1 MEAMLLALVALL
13 VAGWWYFRRQ
23 KAGQAAGQAQL
34 ERRASQS
41 NSEYHA
47 VAIRSSSNAC
57 EAARELE
64 GVRFLASEAPKLPLP
79 ACDRPH
85 CECRFQHYE
94 DRRSGRDRRSPFA
107 SSGAPSGTGAFDRE
121 RRESAG
127 RRADD

>member
-1 MEAMLLALVALL
+1 MKAMLLALAALV

-23 KAGQAAGQAQL
+23 KAGRAAGQAQL

-47 VAIRSSSNAC
+47 VAIRSPSNAC
-57 EAARELE
+57 DAARELE
-64 GVRFLASEAPKLPLP
+64 GVRFLASEAPKLPLQ
-79 ACDRPH
+79 ACDRQH

-107 SSGAPSGTGAFDRE
+107 SGGVPSGTGAFDRE
-121 RRESAG
+121 RRERAG